1 MNKLIKT
8 LRPALIA
15 FLAMTLLCG
24 VVYTAAVTG
33 IAQMVFPKQANG
45 NIIVVTL
52 KDGSQKSYGSSLIA
66 QEFNKPI
73 YLIGRPMGTSNLS
86 PVSQEQK
93 KLVEERISWL
103 RSLDPNNT
111 EDIPMDLVT
120 GSGSGVDPHISKEAA
135 EYQVTR
141 LARERNLEESA
152 VREMIKL
159 NTQERFLGFLGEP
172 AVNVLLVNL
181 ALDEIR

>member
-1 MNKLIKT
+1 
-8 LRPALIA
+8 
-15 FLAMTLLCG
+15 
-24 VVYTAAVTG
+24 
-33 IAQMVFPKQANG
+33 
-45 NIIVVTL
+45 
-52 KDGSQKSYGSSLIA
+52 
-66 QEFNKPI
+66 
-73 YLIGRPMGTSNLS
+73 MGTSNLS